1 MPSRR
6 DSRGK
11 SSPDEDDAQG
21 ECYPGQQHP
30 ETDLSSGAPP
40 TRRRVADH
48 PNRDCRVMEPD
59 PSYTPPE
66 GRGRGRDIMPSQV
79 EAVIHAPADQ
89 VDEMIHQIRNQEE
102 SLPPPPNESGV
113 HVDPRQTHTGPRDA
127 HGKSANARQGLIDRE
142 PGMSLNRFPNR
153 SMEEGGVSRL
163 PRRESGH
170 ANDTTTVPDTSSSRS
185 SSGSAEPSA
194 PAMDDASVHKARA
207 VRLRPFR
214 RGRLRDGEPGE
225 HRPPSPAALDRID
238 EMLEG
243 VTRAWTDVALGT
255 AAQTQASEEDEDGM
269 LTGDS
274 DMTITPL
281 DRGPAA
287 RGEGQLGSPRS
298 SGPHYTQGY
307 PAGVNSTQPPRVS
320 PTPSEFSTA
329 ETVFNVRRPTP
340 PPPRSTAPPRRPDT
354 AYLPSSRRQAAA
366 APSGPSGGLRRGGSY
381 PTADVGQGESVPAVL
396 VPGGLLGLG
405 GSHPR
410 PPQVS
415 RRQGRRGSGEDEK
428 RQRRDARKE

>member
-30 ETDLSSGAPP
+30 ETDLSSGAPS
-40 TRRRVADH
+40 TSRRVADH
-48 PNRDCRVMEPD
+48 PNRDCRVMELD
-59 PSYTPPE
+59 PSYTPPG
-66 GRGRGRDIMPSQV
+66 GRGRGRDILPSQV
-79 EAVIHAPADQ
+79 EAVIHATADQ
-89 VDEMIHQIRNQEE
+89 VDEVIEQVKNLEQ
-102 SLPPPPNESGV
+102 PPRPRPSESGTQ
-113 HVDPRQTHTGPRDA
+113 VDPRQLRTTSQDPR
-127 HGKSANARQGLIDRE
+127 GKSANARQGLVDRE
-142 PGMSLNRFPNR
+142 PGMSLDGSPNCN
-153 SMEEGGVSRL
+153 MEEADVSGL
-163 PRRESGH
+163 LRRESSH
-170 ANDTTTVPDTSSSRS
+170 ASDTTTVPDTPSSRS

-194 PAMDDASVHKARA
+194 PAMDDASLHKARA

-281 DRGPAA
+281 DRGPAT
-287 RGEGQLGSPRS
+287 RGEGQLRSPRS

-340 PPPRSTAPPRRPDT
+340 PPPRPDT
-354 AYLPSSRRQAAA
+354 AYLPGSRRQEAAA
-366 APSGPSGGLRRGGSY
+366 RAWPSGGLRRGGSY
-381 PTADVGQGESVPAVL
+381 PAADVGQGESVPAVL

-410 PPQVS
+410 PPPVS

-428 RQRRDARKE
+428 RQRHDARKE